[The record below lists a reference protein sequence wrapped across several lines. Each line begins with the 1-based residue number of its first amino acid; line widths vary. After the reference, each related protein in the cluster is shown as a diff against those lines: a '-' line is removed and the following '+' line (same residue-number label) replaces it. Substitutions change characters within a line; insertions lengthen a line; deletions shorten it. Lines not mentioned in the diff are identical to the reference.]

1 VGSAAYIILWVV
13 NRFGWEKVME
23 QLLEALRQQF
33 DEATIKKGQE
43 LLEDILDIVNQNGEA
58 GYISG
63 NLYYSLMCD
72 ELDKF
77 SEGIETGGEDA
88 QLQQ

>member
-1 VGSAAYIILWVV
+1 MASVAYFVLWVV
-13 NRFGWEKVME
+13 NCNRGEKVME

-33 DEATIKKGQE
+33 DEATIQKGQE

-63 NLYYSLMCD
+63 NLYYSLMND
-72 ELDKF
+72 ELQKF
-77 SEGIETGGEDA
+77 VDENEGNTDE
-88 QLQQ
+88 

>member
-1 VGSAAYIILWVV
+1 
-13 NRFGWEKVME
+13 ME

-33 DEATIKKGQE
+33 DEATIQKGQE

-63 NLYYSLMCD
+63 NLYYSLMND
-72 ELDKF
+72 ELQKF
-77 SEGIETGGEDA
+77 VDENNLTDEGNVNE
-88 QLQQ
+88 